1 MPFDLSLPLVA
12 ATALALAA
20 LITWLG
26 LPHIRVRTYNKTH
39 GDLRVIE
46 VALMLSR
53 SPVRSFL
60 PAAQPFGAT
69 RVWRSCSHGRASS
82 RPSAFR
88 ARISGPVGWVIKA
101 ARALR
106 LHAN

>member
-12 ATALALAA
+12 AVALAVAA

-39 GDLRVIE
+39 GDLRVVE

-53 SPVRSFL
+53 SPARPFL
-60 PAAQPFGAT
+60 SATPANQGKSGDPAPGAE
-69 RVWRSCSHGRASS
+69 
-82 RPSAFR
+82 F
-88 ARISGPVGWVIKA
+88 VIYMTLKTG
-101 ARALR
+101 
-106 LHAN
+106 NI

>member
-12 ATALALAA
+12 ATGLAIAA
-20 LITWLG
+20 LITWVG

-53 SPVRSFL
+53 SPVRLFQ
-60 PAAQPFGAT
+60 PAAQPNNAKSGDPAPGAE
-69 RVWRSCSHGRASS
+69 
-82 RPSAFR
+82 F
-88 ARISGPVGWVIKA
+88 VIYMTLKTG
-101 ARALR
+101 
-106 LHAN
+106 NI

>member
-1 MPFDLSLPLVA
+1 MRRVFDERQAPVIGIRHCPPEFDVRRRYDTDATPLVA

-53 SPVRSFL
+53 SPF
-60 PAAQPFGAT
+60 
-69 RVWRSCSHGRASS
+69 
-82 RPSAFR
+82 RPGST
-88 ARISGPVGWVIKA
+88 
-101 ARALR
+101 
-106 LHAN
+106 

>member
-1 MPFDLSLPLVA
+1 MPFDLSLPLLA

-20 LITWLG
+20 LVTWLG

-53 SPVRSFL
+53 TPARRFL
-60 PAAQPFGAT
+60 PATPSNQCKPGERAPGAE
-69 RVWRSCSHGRASS
+69 
-82 RPSAFR
+82 F
-88 ARISGPVGWVIKA
+88 VIYMTLKTG
-101 ARALR
+101 
-106 LHAN
+106 NI

>member
-12 ATALALAA
+12 AAALVVAA

-53 SPVRSFL
+53 SPFRPF
-60 PAAQPFGAT
+60 QPVTQPNQSKSGGKP
-69 RVWRSCSHGRASS
+69 VD
-82 RPSAFR
+82 SAPNAEF
-88 ARISGPVGWVIKA
+88 VIYMTLKTG
-101 ARALR
+101 
-106 LHAN
+106 NI